1 MGLTTQHLKYHPVG
15 VFGLV
20 TSGRCPPAYIS
31 PRVVACACVENVLL
45 WNVVT
50 GQRVALL
57 RGETSPVTHIALR
70 PGNTVLAVGYQDGS
84 IGMFELD
91 SGERTVL
98 LHGHKRAIQTLVWN
112 SSGTRLASASLDT
125 EIIVWDAVEE
135 SGLYRLRGHKEKVN
149 SVSFLNKPGEEKERF
164 LISVSSDRMI
174 KIWDLDTQH
183 CQVSNIHH
191 KAQINT
197 MVLMSDLVICAS
209 DDATLR
215 FFKITWQNDEEKR
228 FEDGAELQLEYFGS
242 TNRNATDKTTF
253 LTVSKNLLV
262 AHGLK
267 NVIDIWKFNDAAE
280 VRKRQK
286 KRVKKAK
293 RKIEAADEENSSEII
308 INEEETIEDRL
319 GQNISHKSG
328 GKLRGLSMIHSS
340 PQEVKIV
347 AQHTSN
353 QLQIHSL
360 RSDAMLVE
368 NLGKL
373 TLAGHR
379 DSPLAV
385 TFSSDNRAILTGS
398 NDCVKVW
405 AVETCKPVRTVE
417 TEPVTTLAYV
427 RGDRQA
433 LIGTKTG
440 KLLLVDIASAD
451 ILEEKEA
458 HEGEIWQIKSSKQD
472 WATVGTDGQMKM
484 WKLDFKKDSLTL
496 KHTKTLQLKE
506 SILGIEF
513 TRDKKFIAVALI
525 DSTVKVF
532 YRDTLKFWNSM
543 YGHSL
548 PVNCLA
554 ASDDSTLMATGS
566 ADRTVKIWG
575 MDFADCHKSFVAHEK
590 GVVSVSWVVDTHLF
604 FSMGKDGVI
613 KQWDADGFRLIQI
626 LSGHHDEINM
636 GLVSY
641 NGDMVC
647 SVGKDKSIRLWE
659 RSEEVVVLED
669 EERKRRE
676 EEAKNAYQTGEQEA
690 DTVIPGINPDA
701 EAAVAQIHPDLAA
714 NAAERLIDSIEIHF
728 QEKAKNEKDAKHP
741 ILAQLALSSV
751 DYVIKSINEI
761 HQQELES
768 ALLLLPMQFLTEF
781 MKICC
786 DGIERRKSVE
796 RLSYTLAAVERLFFT
811 QLTASSRYSQ
821 LLERCRKVTEDSL
834 CELKEVADFNHA
846 VLSLLQSR
854 LDDASEEKLFVE
866 AVEKKKKKD
875 KRRKKAVLVV

>member
-1 MGLTTQHLKYHPVG
+1 
-15 VFGLV
+15 
-20 TSGRCPPAYIS
+20 
-31 PRVVACACVENVLL
+31 
-45 WNVVT
+45 
-50 GQRVALL
+50 
-57 RGETSPVTHIALR
+57 
-70 PGNTVLAVGYQDGS
+70 
-84 IGMFELD
+84 
-91 SGERTVL
+91 
-98 LHGHKRAIQTLVWN
+98 
-112 SSGTRLASASLDT
+112 
-125 EIIVWDAVEE
+125 
-135 SGLYRLRGHKEKVN
+135 
-149 SVSFLNKPGEEKERF
+149 LNKPGEEKERF

-293 RKIEAADEENSSEII
+293 RKMEAADEENSSEII

-417 TEPVTTLAYV
+417 TEHVTTLAYV

-458 HEGEIWQIKSSKQD
+458 HEGEIWQIKSSKQ
-472 WATVGTDGQMKM
+472 
-484 WKLDFKKDSLTL
+484 
-496 KHTKTLQLKE
+496 
-506 SILGIEF
+506 
-513 TRDKKFIAVALI
+513 
-525 DSTVKVF
+525 
-532 YRDTLKFWNSM
+532 
-543 YGHSL
+543 
-548 PVNCLA
+548 
-554 ASDDSTLMATGS
+554 
-566 ADRTVKIWG
+566 
-575 MDFADCHKSFVAHEK
+575 
-590 GVVSVSWVVDTHLF
+590 
-604 FSMGKDGVI
+604 
-613 KQWDADGFRLIQI
+613 
-626 LSGHHDEINM
+626 
-636 GLVSY
+636 
-641 NGDMVC
+641 
-647 SVGKDKSIRLWE
+647 
-659 RSEEVVVLED
+659 
-669 EERKRRE
+669 
-676 EEAKNAYQTGEQEA
+676 
-690 DTVIPGINPDA
+690 
-701 EAAVAQIHPDLAA
+701 
-714 NAAERLIDSIEIHF
+714 
-728 QEKAKNEKDAKHP
+728 
-741 ILAQLALSSV
+741 
-751 DYVIKSINEI
+751 
-761 HQQELES
+761 
-768 ALLLLPMQFLTEF
+768 
-781 MKICC
+781 
-786 DGIERRKSVE
+786 
-796 RLSYTLAAVERLFFT
+796 
-811 QLTASSRYSQ
+811 
-821 LLERCRKVTEDSL
+821 
-834 CELKEVADFNHA
+834 
-846 VLSLLQSR
+846 
-854 LDDASEEKLFVE
+854 
-866 AVEKKKKKD
+866 
-875 KRRKKAVLVV
+875 